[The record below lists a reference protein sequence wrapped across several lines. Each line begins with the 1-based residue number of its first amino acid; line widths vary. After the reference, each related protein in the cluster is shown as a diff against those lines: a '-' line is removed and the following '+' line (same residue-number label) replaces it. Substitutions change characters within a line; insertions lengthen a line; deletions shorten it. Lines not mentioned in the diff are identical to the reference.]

1 MDVLVVGGTRGT
13 GLAVVRQLVADGHTV
28 TAFGRTATTAFAGH
42 DVGTRV
48 TGAGSVRP
56 VDGDALDPDAVS
68 AAVAGQDA
76 VVVMLGI
83 SDNPLAVHWLR
94 RATTALDVR
103 SAGTAVVVEAMRREG
118 VRRLVVQTT
127 YGLGESWANL
137 DLTWRLMFRWV
148 IGRQFADS
156 AAQEQVVRASGLDW
170 TLVRP
175 VSLTDDAPDAPPT
188 VAVDD
193 AVVGMK
199 VARAQVARAVA
210 DALAAS
216 ATVGA
221 TLSVSSR

>member
-13 GLAVVRQLVADGHTV
+13 GLAVVRELVADGHTV
-28 TAFGRTATTAFAGH
+28 TAFGRTATAAFAGQ
-42 DVGTRV
+42 DDATRPA
-48 TGAGSVRP
+48 GAGSVRP
-56 VDGDALDPDAVS
+56 VDGDALDPDAVA

-103 SAGTAVVVEAMRREG
+103 SAGTAVVVDAMRRQG

-127 YGLGESWANL
+127 YGLGDSWANL
-137 DLTWRLMFRWV
+137 GLGWRLTFRWV
-148 IGRQFADS
+148 IGRQFVDS
-156 AAQEQVVRASGLDW
+156 AAQEQVVRSSGLDW

-175 VSLTDDAPDAPPT
+175 VALTDDTSDAPPT

-199 VARAQVARAVA
+199 VTRGQVARAVS
-210 DALAAS
+210 DALEAS